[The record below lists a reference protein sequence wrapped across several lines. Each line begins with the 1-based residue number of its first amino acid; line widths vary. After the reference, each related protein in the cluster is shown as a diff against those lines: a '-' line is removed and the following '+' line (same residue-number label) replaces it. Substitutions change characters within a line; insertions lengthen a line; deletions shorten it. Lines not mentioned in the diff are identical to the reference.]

1 MSKNIIGALVSGLAL
16 KLEGPNTKL
25 GIGSRPTKAKAE
37 AKRADL
43 ERAKKH
49 VEAVIA
55 KKLGRAKTKADFRK
69 IATAVGKLRT
79 KHGI

>member
-37 AKRADL
+37 AKRADIA
-43 ERAKKH
+43 RAQKH
-49 VEAVIA
+49 VETVIA
-55 KKLGRAKTKADFRK
+55 KKLARAKNKADFRR
-69 IATAVGKLRT
+69 IFSAVDRLRT
-79 KHGI
+79 KHGV